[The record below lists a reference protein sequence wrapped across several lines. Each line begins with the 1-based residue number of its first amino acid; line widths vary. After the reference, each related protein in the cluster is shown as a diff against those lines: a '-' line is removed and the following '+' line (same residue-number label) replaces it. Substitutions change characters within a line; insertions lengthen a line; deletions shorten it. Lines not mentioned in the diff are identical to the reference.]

1 MKFPLVIAL
10 AGIMSIPLGASA
22 GRDAS
27 DLRIQEQARQRV
39 IQQRAFEKCLAD
51 AKTESSIRTCHE
63 ILKRKA

>member
-1 MKFPLVIAL
+1 MKFPLVVAL
-10 AGIMSIPLGASA
+10 AGIALIPLGASA

-51 AKTESSIRTCHE
+51 AKSEPSIRRCHE
-63 ILKRKA
+63 MLKRKA